1 MRTSGGSMEK
11 TLEDIFAEV
20 EALFADAS
28 TLKGIIDDYFN
39 FAYNVKDDH
48 VKKKLSE
55 MYSRELEE
63 WRKLYDTIVKNSTY
77 SLDETK
83 GFSTMSKMVQQI
95 FTKAIKEEADNIN
108 RRAKIYEIKIAKGLD
123 FLKERVETCMM
134 ELSKQKD
141 QTSPLFQNSKDKLI
155 KLIQRINGM
164 DNEALMV
171 RKSLDAKLEYSSFL
185 VELTDEFSTKCKQ
198 LNFLYYD
205 NKLKHSLDQLSGKVA
220 VVQKISKQFYQDVLH
235 LVKYNKTIALGV
247 ENCLQLTYSQDPTQE
262 TMLQK
267 NKNELC
273 LELEKKFGAVI
284 TRTKMEMIKCSNN
297 FEKAYSNVMTELYT
311 QLNKPILSEQ
321 EEMSLKDKQTQLEKL
336 HETYIKEFSPLY
348 TFFCVGWSKNL
359 VDILIEKEKASK

>member
-1 MRTSGGSMEK
+1 MEK

-39 FAYNVKDDH
+39 FAYDVKDDH

-63 WRKLYDTIVKNSTY
+63 WRQLYNTIVQNSTY
-77 SLDETK
+77 SLDETR

-95 FTKAIKEEADNIN
+95 FTKAIKEESDNVN

-123 FLKERVETCMM
+123 FLKERVEICMK
-134 ELSKQKD
+134 ELSKQID
-141 QTSPLFQNSKDKLI
+141 QTSPLFVNYKDKLI
-155 KLIQRINGM
+155 KLIQKINGM

-185 VELTDEFSTKCKQ
+185 VELTEEFSTKCKQ

-205 NKLKHSLDQLSGKVA
+205 NKLKHSLDKLSSKIVA
-220 VVQKISKQFYQDVLH
+220 IQKTSKQFYRDVLF
-235 LVKYNKTIALGV
+235 LVKDNAKIASGV
-247 ENCLQLTYSQDPTQE
+247 ENCLQLTYSQDSTQE
-262 TMLQK
+262 IMLEK
-267 NKNELC
+267 SKNELG
-273 LELEKKFGAVI
+273 LELEKKFGAVV
-284 TRTKMEMIKCSNN
+284 TKTKMEMIKCSNN
-297 FEKAYSNVMTELYT
+297 FEKDYSNVMTELYT
-311 QLNKPILSEQ
+311 QLNKPILSAQ
-321 EEMSLKDKQTQLEKL
+321 EERSLKDKQAQLEKL

-359 VDILIEKEKASK
+359 VNILIEKEKASK